1 MMCVCVC
8 LYVHDVCVCMCV
20 CVCVTCVCVCVCACV
35 HVCVLSSG
43 FPEGSQDGEVISVCR
58 KKIKDNLLLKGLYLE
73 I

>member
-1 MMCVCVC
+1 MCVRVWVHVCVRDVCACVC
-8 LYVHDVCVCMCV
+8 D
-20 CVCVTCVCVCVCACV
+20 VCVTCVCVCMCV
-35 HVCVLSSG
+35 RATCVLSSG